1 MKPTNPLKQMPSL
14 RELDKQNKH
23 IHLMLSLTMIVLS
36 ALGQTFVMQ
45 VFMDPCN
52 LISGGFT
59 GIALFM
65 QKVLARIGIPFS
77 TSVGILVL
85 NVPAAIWAY
94 KRISKRFVMLTAI
107 QFTLVSL
114 FLERIGI
121 PFSTSVGILVL
132 NVPAAIW
139 AYKRISKRFVMLTA
153 IQFTLVSLFLETF
166 TFTPLVEDKVLN
178 ILFGGIGWGFTIA
191 LALRAGGSTGGTDFI
206 AQYVSTAPAELTL
219 LHSMSAQ
226 SCTKAFLNTS
236 FMPTVSCMFC
246 MASLL
251 AGWQRGIRSCFSSC
265 QQNPYLRCISGT
277 HRSRCSSRLRIRIRL
292 RMLSLPS
299 VIMACPSLTQP
310 GPIPA
315 GGIISVRP

>member
-23 IHLMLSLTMIVLS
+23 IHLMLSLIMIVLS

-77 TSVGILVL
+77 TSVGILML

-114 FLERIGI
+114 FLEI
-121 PFSTSVGILVL
+121 
-132 NVPAAIW
+132 
-139 AYKRISKRFVMLTA
+139 
-153 IQFTLVSLFLETF
+153 F

-206 AQYVSTAPAELTL
+206 AQYVSTK
-219 LHSMSAQ
+219 LHKSIFEYVFYANCVMYVLYGFSFGWMAAGYSILFQ
-226 SCTKAFLNTS
+226 FLSTKS
-236 FMPTVSCMFC
+236 
-246 MASLL
+246 
-251 AGWQRGIRSCFSSC
+251 
-265 QQNPYLRCISGT
+265 
-277 HRSRCSSRLRIRIRL
+277 
-292 RMLSLPS
+292 
-299 VIMACPSLTQP
+299 
-310 GPIPA
+310 
-315 GGIISVRP
+315 